1 MKEIIMIKSTTN
13 SKESLLVTLLLAMN
27 TGFVDA
33 FTFFHFNGRFASL
46 QTGNLI
52 QTGINLAHGNFE
64 KASQFIIPILF
75 FALGALFKTLFTKYK
90 NKNNHSEIGPLLF
103 IQMTGILIFSLSFA
117 TFLHLSASLFV
128 GILSFFMV
136 IQGDT
141 FTKVRGLPYA
151 NIMSTGNIKAFGT
164 NLGEY
169 LVSKESKY
177 LRNSFMFLSLALSF
191 VIGAFVSSLAG
202 FWLGN
207 FTLVGSSIL
216 ILFAYILYSY
226 NLKFS

>member
-1 MKEIIMIKSTTN
+1 
-13 SKESLLVTLLLAMN
+13 
-27 TGFVDA
+27 
-33 FTFFHFNGRFASL
+33 
-46 QTGNLI
+46 
-52 QTGINLAHGNFE
+52 
-64 KASQFIIPILF
+64 
-75 FALGALFKTLFTKYK
+75 
-90 NKNNHSEIGPLLF
+90 
-103 IQMTGILIFSLSFA
+103 MTGILIFSLSFA